1 MKGRLS
7 YFLSSMILYLII
19 HTSIECQLLLAYQK
33 AAYIQSINKG
43 EVRAVFIISLAVKH
57 ERKTTIKETRNA
69 C

>member
-1 MKGRLS
+1 M
-7 YFLSSMILYLII
+7 
-19 HTSIECQLLLAYQK
+19 HTSIECQLLLAHQK

-43 EVRAVFIISLAVKH
+43 EVRAVFIISLVVKH